1 MCVFV
6 RLYIYIFDTHTQGVF
21 FIESGAVTFT
31 HEEAPEDD
39 AMVWGEN
46 MFFASLSV
54 LCPEDSV
61 PRKPARVTVPSSGLN
76 FPATIYTL
84 GVQAFRELAATNP
97 ALRRRFASA
106 TCVYACMHVCM
117 YVCMYVS
124 MYVCIYVCIYV
135 CM

>member
-1 MCVFV
+1 MCVY
-6 RLYIYIFDTHTQGVF
+6 LYAYTYTYLTHTQGVF

-117 YVCMYVS
+117 YVCIFIGISYTNVRTHMR
-124 MYVCIYVCIYV
+124 
-135 CM
+135 